1 MVLSTLKST
10 LTLTYVAHQHANIG
24 QDECAVY
31 YTRILTEPQ
40 ARAMGL
46 WTWRLFFCGGVF

>member
-10 LTLTYVAHQHANIG
+10 LTLTYVAHQHANIV

-31 YTRILTEPQ
+31 YVRLLTELQ